1 MSTETTKRPFR
12 SDASVVAERE
22 AREAV
27 APFLS
32 SRGYRILDDK
42 KNTAGTAIEQFIS
55 ALTPD
60 GQPVKMRV
68 RLCWRRDGRNL
79 NEQRYA
85 AAQLRA
91 RLIDD
96 DWDGTLRFIEARDR
110 TNGVTHSLFVQ
121 RDAGA
126 FAMAA
131 LIPSEALA
139 AIWRRQR
146 DISAELQRDGL
157 MGGIRKNHAMN
168 GASPTLWLQD
178 DRTADSHR
186 VADALWSW
194 PGVVDVVKA
203 PSDAPADPDDDTFD
217 DCPGVDYAALGT
229 DGAARRLAMRSEVK
243 RDRRVRLAVLARA
256 EACERPSCGERRAYA
271 GFLDVRHILGVE
283 KSDRVWN
290 CVALCPNCHREAHVS
305 PAADALNAELLVI
318 AQRFAPRT
326 EVAVTA

>member
-1 MSTETTKRPFR
+1 MSVEAKKRPFR
-12 SDASVVAERE
+12 SDASLAAERE
-22 AREAV
+22 ARDAV

-32 SRGYRILDDK
+32 SRGYRVLEDQ

-55 ALTPD
+55 VLTPD

-79 NEQRYA
+79 NEQKYA

-91 RLIDD
+91 RLIDG
-96 DWDGTLRFIEARDR
+96 DWDNTLRFIEARDR
-110 TNGVTHSLFVQ
+110 SHDVTHSLFVQ
-121 RDAGA
+121 RDSGA
-126 FAMAA
+126 FVMAA

-146 DISAELQRDGL
+146 DISEELRRDGL
-157 MGGIRKNHAMN
+157 MGGTRKNHAMN

-178 DRTADSHR
+178 DRSADAHR

-194 PGVVDVVKA
+194 PGVVDLVKA
-203 PSDAPADPDDDTFD
+203 PCLAPSDPDDDTFD
-217 DCPGVDYAALGT
+217 DCPGADYAALGA
-229 DGAARRLAMRSEVK
+229 DDAARRLAIRSEVK
-243 RDRRVRLAVLARA
+243 RDRRVRLAVLARTA
-256 EACERPSCGERRAYA
+256 VCERPSCGEGRPYL
-271 GFLDVRHILGVE
+271 GFLDVHHILGVE

-305 PAADALNAELLVI
+305 PTADALNAELLVI
-318 AQRFAPRT
+318 AQRFLPLT
-326 EVAVTA
+326 EAETPA